1 MQTQGE
7 HYRTVWM
14 EGGVVRMIN
23 QPLLPHQFEI
33 VSLADYH
40 ACAEAISR
48 MVVRGAP
55 AIGATGAYGMA
66 QAVLAARVDTWLEQV
81 NNAAKELAATRPTAR
96 DLFNAIE
103 RMRTVIAGAGSFEEA
118 RRLVVEA
125 ADDYADSSAAACE
138 RIGTYGAE
146 LIRDGFRVLTHCNA
160 GWLACVDW
168 GTALS
173 PVYKAA
179 RQGKKVFV
187 YADETRPRLQ
197 GAQLTAYE
205 LCGEKIPHAIIADNA
220 AGYYI
225 ASGQIDMVIVGTDRT
240 ARNGDVA
247 NKIGTYEKA
256 VLAQRHG
263 VPFYVAAPSTSID
276 FDCESGAEIPIE
288 HRHQDEVLYVTGR
301 DEEGGIRRIRIA
313 PAGSQAFNPAF
324 DVTPSELVTG
334 IITEKGIFKPGD
346 IAANEFQLRA
356 V

>member
-1 MQTQGE
+1 MLVNNK

-14 EGGVVRMIN
+14 EKGIVKMIN
-23 QPLLPHQFEI
+23 QPLLPHHFEI
-33 VSLADYH
+33 VMLPDYH
-40 ACAEAISR
+40 ASAEAIST

-66 QAVLAARVDTWLEQV
+66 QAVLAARSDAWREDV
-81 NNAAKELAATRPTAR
+81 NEAAKELAATRPTAR

-103 RMRTVIAGAGSFEEA
+103 KMRAVIDGAASLDEA
-118 RRLVVEA
+118 RSLAVA
-125 ADDYADSSAAACE
+125 MANDYADSSAAACE
-138 RIGTYGAE
+138 RIGTYGAD
-146 LIRDGFRVLTHCNA
+146 LIQDGFHVLTHCNA

-173 PVYKAA
+173 PIYKAA

-187 YADETRPRLQ
+187 YADETRPRCQ

-220 AGYYI
+220 AGHYL

-240 ARNGDVA
+240 ALNGDVA

-256 VLAQRHG
+256 VLAHRHG
-263 VPFYVAAPSTSID
+263 VPFYVAAPTTSID
-276 FDCESGAEIPIE
+276 LRCESGAEIPIE
-288 HRHQDEVLYVTGR
+288 HRHEEEVLYVTGR
-301 DEEGGIRRIRIA
+301 DEEGKIRRVRIA
-313 PAGSQAFNPAF
+313 PDDSQAFNPAF
-324 DVTPSELVTG
+324 DVTPAELVTG
-334 IITEKGIFKPGD
+334 LITEKGILRPQE
-346 IAANEFQLRA
+346 IAAWKDE